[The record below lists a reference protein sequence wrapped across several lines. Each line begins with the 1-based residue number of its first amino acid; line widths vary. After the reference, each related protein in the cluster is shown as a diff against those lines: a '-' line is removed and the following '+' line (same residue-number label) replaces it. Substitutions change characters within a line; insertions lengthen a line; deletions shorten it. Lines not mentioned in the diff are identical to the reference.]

1 MKRTTVKIPEE
12 LDARLRKEAELRD
25 TTVSALVREAIEQ
38 FLPHR
43 NGPDGRRRLSFTG
56 MFASGYTDT
65 AERAE
70 EILRSAFRE
79 RDPHS

>member
-1 MKRTTVKIPEE
+1 MKIPEE

-43 NGPDGRRRLSFTG
+43 DGRDGRRRLSTSA

-70 EILRSAFRE
+70 EILRSIYEE
-79 RDPHS
+79 RLDQRS